1 MSTFGSIPGSDN
13 RRVPDDKARP
23 HEKLTR
29 VSSRRLVA
37 KIRIV
42 SWHDDLPLQISG
54 DCRELLKGSFQ
65 IFDDLGGDDVGIGEI
80 GAVFE
85 AFVFEPEPSRREASE
100 TDGQVERPTE
110 CGKRRSQH
118 VEVSVE
124 SPASPAAALRVALR

>member
-54 DCRELLKGSFQ
+54 DGGELRDSGFQ
-65 IFDDLGGDDVGIGEI
+65 IFDDFLRDNIGIGEV
-80 GAVFE
+80 GAVL
-85 AFVFEPEPSRREASE
+85 
-100 TDGQVERPTE
+100 
-110 CGKRRSQH
+110 K
-118 VEVSVE
+118 
-124 SPASPAAALRVALR
+124 